1 MPALKGSLTY
11 LRYYVD
17 GATDATPDKLLK
29 TIRLRAMKPLEP
41 DEDLV
46 ERAGWTRVGA
56 PLDLDL
62 GSEDVFY
69 NEFVNL
75 GFRLDRWVIPGP
87 MLRTK
92 LREAEAAYLQKKG
105 RERLSRREKT
115 ELKDLIAKKLRRQ
128 VEPRMRSVDVSWS
141 MNDGLVR
148 FFSSSAKLGAYME
161 ELFAKTFSLK
171 LIPEAPYTLAARLG
185 LSPAREKAWIDL
197 EPTSF
202 VEEGAG
208 R

>member
-11 LRYYVD
+11 LRYYID
-17 GATDATPDKLLK
+17 GAAPDASPDKLLK
-29 TIRLRAMKPLEP
+29 AIRLRAMKPLDP
-41 DEDLV
+41 DEEAA
-46 ERAGWTRVGA
+46 ERAGWTRIGA
-56 PLDLDL
+56 PMELDL

-69 NEFVNL
+69 NEYVNL

-115 ELKDLIAKKLRRQ
+115 ELKELVARKLRRQ
-128 VEPRMRSVDVSWS
+128 VEPRMRAVDVSWS
-141 MNDGLVR
+141 MNEGLVR
-148 FFSSSAKLGAYME
+148 FFSSSAKLGAWME
-161 ELFAKTFSLK
+161 ELFTKTFSLK
-171 LIPEAPYTLAARLG
+171 LVPEAPYTLAARLG
-185 LSPAREKAWIDL
+185 LSSAREKAWADL

-202 VEEGAG
+202 VEEGAL
-208 R
+208 